1 MMIKYTKGVDA
12 KIIGR
17 ASTINGKGRW
27 DQYDSKVIISK
38 KSLWQK

>member
-1 MMIKYTKGVDA
+1 MSKYIKGVDA

-27 DQYDSKVIISK
+27 EQYDTQLVINK
-38 KSLWQK
+38 KSLWKK

>member
-1 MMIKYTKGVDA
+1 MNKYIKGVDA
-12 KIIGR
+12 KIVGR

-27 DQYDSKVIISK
+27 DQYDSKLIVNK